1 MSWIGDF
8 QGTARQLA
16 NTYKDLSDGVSVRG
30 GWDGLLRTADTV
42 TETDVV
48 GLFAG
53 LPSRVGSRAGD
64 LFRQQRESAD
74 RRRVLDHALA
84 DASGTLI
91 ESLKEAQD
99 ALDRVRNQ
107 TNKSDTALAQ
117 ANITAIAT
125 QAELMAALAQLQ
137 AYRSAREAGASYER
151 ELARRQELERW
162 TAVLAPVRAGLPA
175 GPERDCR
182 PAGHRRTRSPVHH
195 PSPLPVALRAREQP
209 MPQLTPVTI
218 PPGEQWDAKPFFDQV
233 LAELIQNGAAPMQT
247 AGLAIWTGMATVM
260 IVWTGLKTAF
270 SGDYDLWEIVKLVIG
285 LGIPRTMLAFYDTPL
300 PGTSMSFPMLI
311 TEQGTWA
318 TNVFIGDAWKDAADT
333 LTGAYNHVFHPA
345 HRFDPQL
352 RLHRCLHQGD
362 FLSRRF
368 LDGKRLFMALMLILL
383 LLMFCL
389 LMAQVIWAQ
398 FALAVAILIGPILIP
413 WMVFPPMSF
422 LFWGWFRTML
432 TYTFYGVIAGAV
444 FNIFMNVGL
453 AFLDRLI
460 TVTLS
465 FEDLFGV
472 FSWYIILWPLIIS
485 GILASLKVGELAQLL
500 VSGAGSAGAGLGTRV
515 RQVAM
520 AAKSGGASLAA
531 GR

>member
-1 MSWIGDF
+1 
-8 QGTARQLA
+8 
-16 NTYKDLSDGVSVRG
+16 
-30 GWDGLLRTADTV
+30 
-42 TETDVV
+42 
-48 GLFAG
+48 
-53 LPSRVGSRAGD
+53 
-64 LFRQQRESAD
+64 
-74 RRRVLDHALA
+74 
-84 DASGTLI
+84 
-91 ESLKEAQD
+91 
-99 ALDRVRNQ
+99 
-107 TNKSDTALAQ
+107 
-117 ANITAIAT
+117 
-125 QAELMAALAQLQ
+125 
-137 AYRSAREAGASYER
+137 
-151 ELARRQELERW
+151 
-162 TAVLAPVRAGLPA
+162 
-175 GPERDCR
+175 
-182 PAGHRRTRSPVHH
+182 
-195 PSPLPVALRAREQP
+195 

-233 LAELIQNGAAPMQT
+233 LNELIQNGAAPMQT

-270 SGDYDLWEIVKLVIG
+270 SGDYDMWEIVKLVIG

-300 PGTSMSFPMLI
+300 PGTTMSFPMLI
-311 TEQGTWA
+311 TEQGAWA
-318 TNVFIGDAWKDAADT
+318 TNVFIGDAWKDAANT
-333 LTGAYNHVFHPA
+333 LTGAYNHVFT
-345 HRFDPQL
+345 QL
-352 RLHRCLHQGD
+352 TDAIRSFGYTD
-362 FLSRRF
+362 VFTKGISFLIASV
-368 LDGKRLFMALMLILL
+368 LGGTFMAIVLVLL

-422 LFWGWFRTML
+422 LFWGWFRTLL

-460 TVTLS
+460 TVTFT
-465 FEDLFGV
+465 FEDLSGV
-472 FSWYIILWPLIIS
+472 FRWYIILWPLIIS

-520 AAKSGGASLAA
+520 AAKSGGASLAV

>member
-1 MSWIGDF
+1 
-8 QGTARQLA
+8 
-16 NTYKDLSDGVSVRG
+16 
-30 GWDGLLRTADTV
+30 
-42 TETDVV
+42 
-48 GLFAG
+48 
-53 LPSRVGSRAGD
+53 
-64 LFRQQRESAD
+64 
-74 RRRVLDHALA
+74 
-84 DASGTLI
+84 
-91 ESLKEAQD
+91 
-99 ALDRVRNQ
+99 
-107 TNKSDTALAQ
+107 
-117 ANITAIAT
+117 
-125 QAELMAALAQLQ
+125 
-137 AYRSAREAGASYER
+137 
-151 ELARRQELERW
+151 
-162 TAVLAPVRAGLPA
+162 
-175 GPERDCR
+175 
-182 PAGHRRTRSPVHH
+182 
-195 PSPLPVALRAREQP
+195 

-233 LAELIQNGAAPMQT
+233 LNELIQNGAAPMQT

-270 SGDYDLWEIVKLVIG
+270 SGDYDMWEIVKLVIG

-300 PGTSMSFPMLI
+300 PGTTMSFPMLI
-311 TEQGTWA
+311 TEQGAWA
-318 TNVFIGDAWKDAADT
+318 TNVFIGDAWKDAANT
-333 LTGAYNHVFHPA
+333 LTGAYNHVFT
-345 HRFDPQL
+345 QL
-352 RLHRCLHQGD
+352 TDAIRSFGYTD
-362 FLSRRF
+362 VFTKGISFLIASV
-368 LDGKRLFMALMLILL
+368 LGGTFMAIVLVLL

-422 LFWGWFRTML
+422 LFWGWFRTLL

-460 TVTLS
+460 TMTFT
-465 FEDLFGV
+465 FEDLSGV
-472 FSWYIILWPLIIS
+472 FRWYIILWPLIIS

-520 AAKSGGASLAA
+520 AAKSGGASLAV

>member
-1 MSWIGDF
+1 
-8 QGTARQLA
+8 
-16 NTYKDLSDGVSVRG
+16 
-30 GWDGLLRTADTV
+30 
-42 TETDVV
+42 
-48 GLFAG
+48 
-53 LPSRVGSRAGD
+53 
-64 LFRQQRESAD
+64 
-74 RRRVLDHALA
+74 
-84 DASGTLI
+84 
-91 ESLKEAQD
+91 
-99 ALDRVRNQ
+99 
-107 TNKSDTALAQ
+107 
-117 ANITAIAT
+117 
-125 QAELMAALAQLQ
+125 
-137 AYRSAREAGASYER
+137 
-151 ELARRQELERW
+151 
-162 TAVLAPVRAGLPA
+162 
-175 GPERDCR
+175 
-182 PAGHRRTRSPVHH
+182 
-195 PSPLPVALRAREQP
+195 

-233 LAELIQNGAAPMQT
+233 LNELIANGAAPMQT

-270 SGDYDLWEIVKLVIG
+270 SGDYDMWEIVKLVIG

-300 PGTSMSFPMLI
+300 PGTTMSFPMLI
-311 TEQGTWA
+311 TEQGAWA
-318 TNVFIGDAWKDAADT
+318 TNVFIGDAWKDAANT
-333 LTGAYNHVFHPA
+333 LTGAYNHVFT
-345 HRFDPQL
+345 QL
-352 RLHRCLHQGD
+352 TDAIRSFGYAD
-362 FLSRRF
+362 VFTKGISFLIASV
-368 LDGKRLFMALMLILL
+368 LGGTFMAIVLVLL

-422 LFWGWFRTML
+422 LFWGWFRTLL

-460 TVTLS
+460 TMTFT
-465 FEDLFGV
+465 FEDLSGV
-472 FSWYIILWPLIIS
+472 FRWYIILWPLIIS

-500 VSGAGSAGAGLGTRV
+500 VSGAGSASAGLGTRV

>member
-1 MSWIGDF
+1 
-8 QGTARQLA
+8 
-16 NTYKDLSDGVSVRG
+16 
-30 GWDGLLRTADTV
+30 
-42 TETDVV
+42 
-48 GLFAG
+48 
-53 LPSRVGSRAGD
+53 
-64 LFRQQRESAD
+64 
-74 RRRVLDHALA
+74 
-84 DASGTLI
+84 
-91 ESLKEAQD
+91 
-99 ALDRVRNQ
+99 
-107 TNKSDTALAQ
+107 
-117 ANITAIAT
+117 
-125 QAELMAALAQLQ
+125 
-137 AYRSAREAGASYER
+137 
-151 ELARRQELERW
+151 
-162 TAVLAPVRAGLPA
+162 
-175 GPERDCR
+175 
-182 PAGHRRTRSPVHH
+182 
-195 PSPLPVALRAREQP
+195 

-218 PPGEQWDAKPFFDQV
+218 PPGEEWDAKPFFDQV
-233 LAELIQNGAAPMQT
+233 LAELIGNGAAPMQT

-270 SGDYDLWEIVKLVIG
+270 SGDYDMWEIVKLVIG

-300 PGTSMSFPMLI
+300 PGTTMSFPMLI

-318 TNVFIGDAWKDAADT
+318 TNVFIGDAWKDAANT
-333 LTGAYNHVFHPA
+333 LTGAYNHVFT
-345 HRFDPQL
+345 QL
-352 RLHRCLHQGD
+352 TDAIRSFGYTD
-362 FLSRRF
+362 VFTKGISFLIASV
-368 LDGKRLFMALMLILL
+368 LGGTFMAIVLVLL

-453 AFLDRLI
+453 AFLERLI
-460 TVTLS
+460 TVTFS

-472 FSWYIILWPLIIS
+472 FRWYLIMWPLIIS

-520 AAKSGGASLAA
+520 AAKSGGASLAL
-531 GR
+531 GGK

>member
-1 MSWIGDF
+1 
-8 QGTARQLA
+8 
-16 NTYKDLSDGVSVRG
+16 
-30 GWDGLLRTADTV
+30 
-42 TETDVV
+42 
-48 GLFAG
+48 
-53 LPSRVGSRAGD
+53 
-64 LFRQQRESAD
+64 
-74 RRRVLDHALA
+74 
-84 DASGTLI
+84 
-91 ESLKEAQD
+91 
-99 ALDRVRNQ
+99 
-107 TNKSDTALAQ
+107 
-117 ANITAIAT
+117 
-125 QAELMAALAQLQ
+125 
-137 AYRSAREAGASYER
+137 
-151 ELARRQELERW
+151 
-162 TAVLAPVRAGLPA
+162 
-175 GPERDCR
+175 
-182 PAGHRRTRSPVHH
+182 
-195 PSPLPVALRAREQP
+195 

-233 LAELIQNGAAPMQT
+233 LNELIQNGAAPMQT

-300 PGTSMSFPMLI
+300 PGTTMSFPMLI
-311 TEQGTWA
+311 TEQGAWA
-318 TNVFIGDAWKDAADT
+318 TNVFIGDAWKDAANT
-333 LTGAYNHVFHPA
+333 LTGAYNHVFT
-345 HRFDPQL
+345 QL
-352 RLHRCLHQGD
+352 TDAIRSFGYTD
-362 FLSRRF
+362 VFTKGISFLIASV
-368 LDGKRLFMALMLILL
+368 LGGTFMAIVLVLL

-422 LFWGWFRTML
+422 LFWGWFRTLL

-460 TVTLS
+460 TVTLT
-465 FEDLFGV
+465 FEDLSGV
-472 FSWYIILWPLIIS
+472 FRWYIILWPLIIS

-500 VSGAGSAGAGLGTRV
+500 VSGAGSASAGLGTRV

-520 AAKSGGASLAA
+520 AAKSGGASLAV

>member
-1 MSWIGDF
+1 
-8 QGTARQLA
+8 
-16 NTYKDLSDGVSVRG
+16 
-30 GWDGLLRTADTV
+30 
-42 TETDVV
+42 
-48 GLFAG
+48 
-53 LPSRVGSRAGD
+53 
-64 LFRQQRESAD
+64 
-74 RRRVLDHALA
+74 
-84 DASGTLI
+84 
-91 ESLKEAQD
+91 
-99 ALDRVRNQ
+99 
-107 TNKSDTALAQ
+107 
-117 ANITAIAT
+117 
-125 QAELMAALAQLQ
+125 
-137 AYRSAREAGASYER
+137 
-151 ELARRQELERW
+151 
-162 TAVLAPVRAGLPA
+162 
-175 GPERDCR
+175 
-182 PAGHRRTRSPVHH
+182 
-195 PSPLPVALRAREQP
+195 

-233 LAELIQNGAAPMQT
+233 LNELIQNGAAPMQT

-300 PGTSMSFPMLI
+300 PGTTMSFPMLI
-311 TEQGTWA
+311 TEQGAWA
-318 TNVFIGDAWKDAADT
+318 TNVFIGDAWKDAAET
-333 LTGAYNHVFHPA
+333 LTGAYNHVFT
-345 HRFDPQL
+345 QL
-352 RLHRCLHQGD
+352 TDAIRSFGYTD
-362 FLSRRF
+362 VFTKGISFLIASV
-368 LDGKRLFMALMLILL
+368 LGGTFMAIVLVLL

-422 LFWGWFRTML
+422 LFWGWFRTLL

-460 TVTLS
+460 TMTLT
-465 FEDLFGV
+465 FEDLSGV
-472 FSWYIILWPLIIS
+472 FRWYIILWPLIIS

-500 VSGAGSAGAGLGTRV
+500 VSGAGSASAGLGTRV

-520 AAKSGGASLAA
+520 AAKSGGASLAV

>member
-1 MSWIGDF
+1 
-8 QGTARQLA
+8 
-16 NTYKDLSDGVSVRG
+16 
-30 GWDGLLRTADTV
+30 
-42 TETDVV
+42 
-48 GLFAG
+48 
-53 LPSRVGSRAGD
+53 
-64 LFRQQRESAD
+64 
-74 RRRVLDHALA
+74 
-84 DASGTLI
+84 
-91 ESLKEAQD
+91 
-99 ALDRVRNQ
+99 
-107 TNKSDTALAQ
+107 
-117 ANITAIAT
+117 
-125 QAELMAALAQLQ
+125 
-137 AYRSAREAGASYER
+137 
-151 ELARRQELERW
+151 
-162 TAVLAPVRAGLPA
+162 
-175 GPERDCR
+175 
-182 PAGHRRTRSPVHH
+182 
-195 PSPLPVALRAREQP
+195 

-218 PPGEQWDAKPFFDQV
+218 APGEQWDAKPFFDQV
-233 LAELIQNGAAPMQT
+233 LNELVQNGAAPMQT

-285 LGIPRTMLAFYDTPL
+285 LGIPRTMLAFYDTPI

-333 LTGAYNHVFHPA
+333 LTGAYNHVFT
-345 HRFDPQL
+345 QL
-352 RLHRCLHQGD
+352 TDAIRSFGYTD
-362 FLSRRF
+362 VFTKGISFLVAS
-368 LDGKRLFMALMLILL
+368 LMGGVFMALMLILL

-460 TVTLS
+460 TATLS

-472 FSWYIILWPLIIS
+472 FRWYLILWPLIVS

-500 VSGAGSAGAGLGTRV
+500 VSGAGSASAGLGTRV

>member
-1 MSWIGDF
+1 
-8 QGTARQLA
+8 
-16 NTYKDLSDGVSVRG
+16 
-30 GWDGLLRTADTV
+30 
-42 TETDVV
+42 
-48 GLFAG
+48 
-53 LPSRVGSRAGD
+53 
-64 LFRQQRESAD
+64 
-74 RRRVLDHALA
+74 
-84 DASGTLI
+84 
-91 ESLKEAQD
+91 
-99 ALDRVRNQ
+99 
-107 TNKSDTALAQ
+107 
-117 ANITAIAT
+117 
-125 QAELMAALAQLQ
+125 
-137 AYRSAREAGASYER
+137 
-151 ELARRQELERW
+151 
-162 TAVLAPVRAGLPA
+162 
-175 GPERDCR
+175 
-182 PAGHRRTRSPVHH
+182 
-195 PSPLPVALRAREQP
+195 

-218 PPGEQWDAKPFFDQV
+218 APGEQWDAKPFFDQV
-233 LAELIQNGAAPMQT
+233 LAELVQNGAAPMQT

-285 LGIPRTMLAFYDTPL
+285 LGIPRTMLEFYDTPL
-300 PGTSMSFPMLI
+300 PGTAMSFPMLI

-333 LTGAYNHVFHPA
+333 LTGAYNHVFT
-345 HRFDPQL
+345 QL
-352 RLHRCLHQGD
+352 TEAIRSFGYTD
-362 FLSRRF
+362 VFTKGISFLVAS
-368 LDGKRLFMALMLILL
+368 LMGGVFMALMLILL

-460 TVTLS
+460 TATLS

-472 FSWYIILWPLIIS
+472 FRWYLILWPLIIS

-520 AAKSGGASLAA
+520 AAKSGGAFLAA

>member
-1 MSWIGDF
+1 
-8 QGTARQLA
+8 
-16 NTYKDLSDGVSVRG
+16 
-30 GWDGLLRTADTV
+30 
-42 TETDVV
+42 
-48 GLFAG
+48 
-53 LPSRVGSRAGD
+53 
-64 LFRQQRESAD
+64 
-74 RRRVLDHALA
+74 
-84 DASGTLI
+84 
-91 ESLKEAQD
+91 
-99 ALDRVRNQ
+99 
-107 TNKSDTALAQ
+107 
-117 ANITAIAT
+117 
-125 QAELMAALAQLQ
+125 
-137 AYRSAREAGASYER
+137 
-151 ELARRQELERW
+151 
-162 TAVLAPVRAGLPA
+162 
-175 GPERDCR
+175 
-182 PAGHRRTRSPVHH
+182 
-195 PSPLPVALRAREQP
+195 

-218 PPGEQWDAKPFFDQV
+218 APGEQWDAKPFFDQV
-233 LAELIQNGAAPMQT
+233 LAELVQNGAAPMQT

-285 LGIPRTMLAFYDTPL
+285 LGIPRTMLEFYDTPL
-300 PGTSMSFPMLI
+300 PGTAMSFPMLI

-333 LTGAYNHVFHPA
+333 LTGAYNHVFT
-345 HRFDPQL
+345 QL
-352 RLHRCLHQGD
+352 TEAIRSFGYTD
-362 FLSRRF
+362 VFTKGISFLIASV
-368 LDGKRLFMALMLILL
+368 LGGTFMAIVLVLL

-472 FSWYIILWPLIIS
+472 FRWYLILWPLIIS

-520 AAKSGGASLAA
+520 AAKSGGAFLAA

>member
-1 MSWIGDF
+1 
-8 QGTARQLA
+8 
-16 NTYKDLSDGVSVRG
+16 
-30 GWDGLLRTADTV
+30 
-42 TETDVV
+42 
-48 GLFAG
+48 
-53 LPSRVGSRAGD
+53 
-64 LFRQQRESAD
+64 
-74 RRRVLDHALA
+74 
-84 DASGTLI
+84 
-91 ESLKEAQD
+91 
-99 ALDRVRNQ
+99 
-107 TNKSDTALAQ
+107 
-117 ANITAIAT
+117 
-125 QAELMAALAQLQ
+125 
-137 AYRSAREAGASYER
+137 
-151 ELARRQELERW
+151 
-162 TAVLAPVRAGLPA
+162 
-175 GPERDCR
+175 
-182 PAGHRRTRSPVHH
+182 
-195 PSPLPVALRAREQP
+195 

-300 PGTSMSFPMLI
+300 PGTTMSLPMLI

-318 TNVFIGDAWKDAADT
+318 TNVFIGNAWENAAQAM
-333 LTGAYNHVFHPA
+333 LGAYNHVFTQITDSIRTFGYA
-345 HRFDPQL
+345 DVFTK
-352 RLHRCLHQGD
+352 GIS
-362 FLSRRF
+362 FLVASV
-368 LDGKRLFMALMLILL
+368 LGSTFMALVLILL
-383 LLMFCL
+383 LLMYCL

-422 LFWGWFRTML
+422 LFWGWFRTLL

-460 TVTLS
+460 TVTFT
-465 FEDLFGV
+465 FEDLSGV
-472 FSWYIILWPLIIS
+472 FRWYLILWPLIIS

-520 AAKSGGASLAA
+520 AAKSGGASLAL
-531 GR
+531 GGK

>member
-1 MSWIGDF
+1 
-8 QGTARQLA
+8 
-16 NTYKDLSDGVSVRG
+16 
-30 GWDGLLRTADTV
+30 
-42 TETDVV
+42 
-48 GLFAG
+48 
-53 LPSRVGSRAGD
+53 
-64 LFRQQRESAD
+64 
-74 RRRVLDHALA
+74 
-84 DASGTLI
+84 
-91 ESLKEAQD
+91 
-99 ALDRVRNQ
+99 
-107 TNKSDTALAQ
+107 
-117 ANITAIAT
+117 
-125 QAELMAALAQLQ
+125 
-137 AYRSAREAGASYER
+137 
-151 ELARRQELERW
+151 
-162 TAVLAPVRAGLPA
+162 
-175 GPERDCR
+175 
-182 PAGHRRTRSPVHH
+182 
-195 PSPLPVALRAREQP
+195 

-300 PGTSMSFPMLI
+300 PGTTMSFPMLI

-318 TNVFIGDAWKDAADT
+318 TNVFIGDAWKDAANT
-333 LTGAYNHVFHPA
+333 LTGAYNHVFTQLTDSPSA
-345 HRFDPQL
+345 ASAIPMSSPRGFPFSSHRSWAARSWPSF
-352 RLHRCLHQGD
+352 
-362 FLSRRF
+362 
-368 LDGKRLFMALMLILL
+368 LILL

-460 TVTLS
+460 TVTFT

-472 FSWYIILWPLIIS
+472 FRWYLILWPLIIS

-500 VSGAGSAGAGLGTRV
+500 VSGAGSASAPAWGRGCARSPWPQ
-515 RQVAM
+515 RA
-520 AAKSGGASLAA
+520 GGASLAV

>member
-1 MSWIGDF
+1 
-8 QGTARQLA
+8 
-16 NTYKDLSDGVSVRG
+16 
-30 GWDGLLRTADTV
+30 
-42 TETDVV
+42 
-48 GLFAG
+48 
-53 LPSRVGSRAGD
+53 
-64 LFRQQRESAD
+64 
-74 RRRVLDHALA
+74 
-84 DASGTLI
+84 
-91 ESLKEAQD
+91 
-99 ALDRVRNQ
+99 
-107 TNKSDTALAQ
+107 
-117 ANITAIAT
+117 
-125 QAELMAALAQLQ
+125 
-137 AYRSAREAGASYER
+137 
-151 ELARRQELERW
+151 
-162 TAVLAPVRAGLPA
+162 
-175 GPERDCR
+175 
-182 PAGHRRTRSPVHH
+182 
-195 PSPLPVALRAREQP
+195 

-233 LAELIQNGAAPMQT
+233 LNELIQNGAAPMQT

-300 PGTSMSFPMLI
+300 PGTTMSFPMLI
-311 TEQGTWA
+311 TEQGAWA
-318 TNVFIGDAWKDAADT
+318 TNVFIGDAWKDAAET
-333 LTGAYNHVFHPA
+333 LTGAYNHVFT
-345 HRFDPQL
+345 QL
-352 RLHRCLHQGD
+352 TDAIRSFGYTD
-362 FLSRRF
+362 VFTKGISFLIASV
-368 LDGKRLFMALMLILL
+368 LGGTFMAIVLVLL

-422 LFWGWFRTML
+422 LFWGWFRTLL

-460 TVTLS
+460 TVTLT
-465 FEDLFGV
+465 FEDLSGV
-472 FSWYIILWPLIIS
+472 FRWYIILWPLIIS

-500 VSGAGSAGAGLGTRV
+500 VSGAGSASAGLGTRV

-520 AAKSGGASLAA
+520 AAKSGGASLAV